1 MKNSVKASVIA
12 GLALVLAST
21 GALAQTKKKT
31 AAPAPAPAP
40 AANLSGGGI
49 GAGDTEI
56 GFFGS
61 LRDEGAVSSLTLGVS
76 FGSYASDELELRLTN
91 TLSFVDA
98 GGLSTTI
105 FSPYGSAEYQIV
117 TPGSPFVPYVGG
129 GVGMFLLGNDDFFMY
144 SLFLTPVAGVKYF
157 LNERTSVE
165 WGLSYQFPLIGEACD
180 DVTCNDADITTLQN
194 NLRLNIYY

>member
-1 MKNSVKASVIA
+1 MKQPFKASVIA
-12 GLALVLAST
+12 GLALALAST
-21 GALAQTKKKT
+21 GALAQTNKKT
-31 AAPAPAPAP
+31 TPVAAPAPAATP
-40 AANLSGGGI
+40 SGGGV

-76 FGSYASDELELRLTN
+76 FGSYASDDLVLRLTQV
-91 TLSFVDA
+91 LSFVDA

-105 FSPYGSAEYQIV
+105 YSPYGSAEYQIN

-180 DVTCNDADITTLQN
+180 DIACTDADITSLQN

>member
-1 MKNSVKASVIA
+1 MKTSLKASVIG
-12 GLALVLAST
+12 GLALALAST
-21 GALAQTKKKT
+21 GALAQTKKT
-31 AAPAPAPAP
+31 PAAPAPAATP
-40 AANLSGGGI
+40 SGGGI

-56 GFFGS
+56 GFFGN
-61 LRDEGAVSSLTLGVS
+61 LRDDGASTALTVGVS
-76 FGSYASDELELRLTN
+76 FGSYASDNLELRLTN
-91 TLSFVDA
+91 TLAFIDA
-98 GGLSTTI
+98 AGTSTTV

-129 GVGMFLLGNDDFFMY
+129 GFGMFILGNDDFFMY

-165 WGLSYQFPLIGEACD
+165 YGLSYQFPLIGEACD
-180 DVTCNDADITTLQN
+180 DFDCYDADITTLQN